1 MTLIETSFILE
12 VFLASEIFI
21 FEGWDVTQFLAQNA
35 NGQKGTAMHYNEKT
49 IFLKNGTECTLRNPR
64 ESEAVQF
71 TAHLRRVAGETHFLA
86 RYEEEVVTPSERQ
99 AQIIREALECDD
111 RMLLAVWINDRPIGS
126 IGVNRVSPHIKMQH
140 RAQLGISIERA
151 YWNMGLGTIL
161 IKEALEAAREMGCE
175 QVELGV
181 YSDNERARAL
191 YRKLGFEEWGVVRNA
206 YRLKGGAYCDEI
218 MMGRSL

>member
-1 MTLIETSFILE
+1 MKFSVLR
-12 VFLASEIFI
+12 
-21 FEGWDVTQFLAQNA
+21 GWDVTQFLA
-35 NGQKGTAMHYNEKT
+35 
-49 IFLKNGTECTLRNPR
+49 LKRKWAERNSDALQR
-64 ESEAVQF
+64 E
-71 TAHLRRVAGETHFLA
+71 
-86 RYEEEVVTPSERQ
+86 
-99 AQIIREALECDD
+99 DD

-126 IGVNRVSPHIKMQH
+126 IGVNRVSPHIKMRH
-140 RAQLGISIERA
+140 RAQFGISIERA

-161 IKEALEAAREMGCE
+161 IKEALEAARKMGCE

-206 YRLKGGAYCDEI
+206 YRLKDGAYCDEI